1 MFSSVAGYRSSDSLV
16 GGVSETDKVAISSE
30 VVSGMG
36 YGKDDDMIFVS
47 RQSFL
52 LK

>member
-1 MFSSVAGYRSSDSLV
+1 M
-16 GGVSETDKVAISSE
+16 GGVWEVDQVASSGE

-36 YGKDDDMIFVS
+36 YGKDSDMIFVS
-47 RQSFL
+47 RQPCL

>member
-1 MFSSVAGYRSSDSLV
+1 M
-16 GGVSETDKVAISSE
+16 GGVLEVDKVAISGE

-47 RQSFL
+47 RQPCL